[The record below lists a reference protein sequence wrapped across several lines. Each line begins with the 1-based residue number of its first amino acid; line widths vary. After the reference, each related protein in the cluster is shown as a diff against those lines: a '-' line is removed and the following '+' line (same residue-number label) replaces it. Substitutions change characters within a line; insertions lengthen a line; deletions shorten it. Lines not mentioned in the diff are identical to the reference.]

1 MSNFRCVICTPT
13 EKLFDSDVHYAQV
26 PSDDGYFG
34 VMAGHE
40 LLVGLHNKGGL
51 CTVTKEEGSSD
62 SEEFLIYKGATQ
74 MFNGILTILASFG
87 IRPSDIDKDDVEKH
101 ANGLREEIEK
111 YKDSDNPQEK
121 TTRAILKRNLEWD
134 EFQLAYLAGN

>member
-13 EKLFDSDVHYAQV
+13 EKLFDDDVHYAQV

-40 LLVGLHNKGGL
+40 LLVGLHDKGGL
-51 CTVTKEEGSSD
+51 CKVTKDEGSSD

-87 IRPSDIDKDDVEKH
+87 IRPSDIDKDAVEQH
-101 ANGLREEIEK
+101 ANELREEIEK
-111 YKDSDNPQEK
+111 YQDSDDPQEK

-134 EFQLAYLAGN
+134 QFQLAYLAGN